1 MKKFILFLFSL
12 IIATHALAQ
21 QAYNITGIVTGSD
34 GQILPGATISITAL
48 QKSIVTDMNGKFQI
62 NVPAGK
68 TKATVTFI
76 GYDTTYYTFDPLK
89 MQKVSI
95 VMQQKQTGLKEV
107 VISTG
112 YQNLPR
118 ERATG
123 SFSRVDS
130 SLMQR
135 RVSTDVLSRL
145 EDNVPGLSFNRSST
159 AGGVNNPISIRGR
172 STLFA
177 NANPLIVLDNFPYEG
192 DLSAINP
199 NDVES
204 VTVLK
209 DAAAASIWGAR
220 AGNGVIVITTRKGK
234 RNQAPTVSL
243 TSNVTT
249 GDKPDLYAQPRISSA
264 DYIELEKTLFAKQ
277 FYSSDEASANHPALS
292 PVIELLIAQR
302 DGKISAAQAQ
312 QQIEAL
318 KNQDVRKDYSRYLYR
333 KSVNQQY
340 ALQLTGGSDNQ
351 SYHLSTGFDRNQS
364 NLLRNDLSR
373 VTVNAGNTVWLLNQ
387 RLSLSGDM
395 LFSRQRSTNNN
406 PGTFFWNGG
415 QRLYPYAS
423 LADNNGNPATVT
435 KDYRLSFLQGAE
447 NAGLLDWQY
456 RPLEDLALANN
467 TITAQNLRINT
478 GLGYRIITGLNLQL
492 RYLYEHNNTT
502 GANLQSAG
510 SYIARDQVNRYTSV
524 NDDGTINRPLPSG
537 GIYTGEYTNAETHY
551 VRGQLDYSKQ
561 IGEKNELNVLA
572 GYELRHIG
580 TEGRL
585 FRYYGYDEEHG
596 TSQPVDYIS
605 NFPFY
610 YNPSSS
616 GRIPNPEKSNLLTD
630 NFVSWFSNASWA
642 YDGKYILSGSA
653 RFDRSNLFGVNTN
666 QKGVPLW
673 SAGLAWDIT
682 KESFYKVDWLPS
694 LKLRATYGV
703 SGNLERTL
711 SAYTTATYYGGASQ
725 LTGLPFATIVNPPNP
740 DLRWE
745 RIHML
750 NFGLDF
756 STKGNRLSGSIEY
769 YRKKG
774 TDIIG
779 DAPYPASSGIITFR
793 GNTAQTEGNGIDIN
807 LNGRI
812 IENQHVTWLSTL
824 LVSHATDKVTRFLLK
839 SSASSYVQQ
848 NIPVEGKPLYGIYSY
863 AWAGL
868 DPKNGDPQ
876 GLLDGVISKNYSTI
890 LGNTPDE
897 QVIYHGPARPTWF
910 GAWRNTVR
918 WKQITLSASV
928 SYRFGYY
935 FRMNSIIYGSDMGLS
950 NGNGDYARRWLV
962 PGDETKTNV
971 PSAPQ
976 SRNNGRDLFY
986 SYSSTLVEKG
996 DHIRLQDARLSWQ
1009 PGINF
1014 TRCWASHA
1022 EVFLYANNIGLI
1034 WKATKLNID
1043 PDWAYQAPPFA
1054 LSAGISLTLK

>member
-1 MKKFILFLFSL
+1 MKKILLLLFTL
-12 IIATHALAQ
+12 AVTIPAFAQ
-21 QAYNITGIVTGSD
+21 QSYNVSGTVSAGD
-34 GQILPGATISITAL
+34 GQILPGATISLPGL
-48 QKSIVTDMNGKFQI
+48 QKSIVTDAEGRFRI
-62 NVPAGK
+62 NVPEGK
-68 TKATVTFI
+68 TKVMVTFV
-76 GYDTTYYTFDPLK
+76 GYETTAYILDPLK
-89 MQKVSI
+89 TLQVSI
-95 VMQQKQTGLKEV
+95 VMQSRQTGLKEV
-107 VISTG
+107 TVSTG

-123 SFSRVDS
+123 SFSRLDS
-130 SLMQR
+130 TLLQR
-135 RVSTDVLSRL
+135 RTGADVLSRL
-145 EDNVPGLSFNRSST
+145 EDNVPGLSFNRSAT

-192 DLSAINP
+192 DVSAINP

-234 RNQAPTVSL
+234 RNQTATVSL
-243 TSNVTT
+243 SSNITV
-249 GDKPDLYAQPRISSA
+249 GDKPDLYAQPRINTA
-264 DYIELEKTLFAKQ
+264 DYIELERTLFAKNY
-277 FYSSDEASANHPALS
+277 FTSDEAAANHPPLS
-292 PVIELLIAQR
+292 PVVELLIAQR
-302 DGKISAAQAQ
+302 DGQLSAVQAQ

-318 KNQDVRKDYSRYLYR
+318 KSRDVRDDYSRYLYR

-340 ALQLTGGSDNQ
+340 AIQLAGGSDNQ
-351 SYHLSTGFDRNQS
+351 SYHLSAGFDRNQS
-364 NLLRNDLSR
+364 SLVRNDLSR
-373 VTVNAGNTVWLLNQ
+373 VTVNAGNTIWLMNK
-387 RLSLSGDM
+387 RLTLSGDI
-395 LFSRQRSTNNN
+395 LFSRQRTSSNNS
-406 PGTFFWNGG
+406 GALFWNGG

-423 LADNNGNPATVT
+423 LAEGSGNPATVT
-435 KDYRLSFLQGAE
+435 KDFRLSFLQSAAQ
-447 NAGLLDWQY
+447 AGLPDWQY
-456 RPLEDLALANN
+456 RPLEDLALASN
-467 TITAQNLRINT
+467 TNTAQNLRIST
-478 GLGYRIITGLNLQL
+478 GLGYRIITGLNVQL
-492 RYLYEHNNTT
+492 KYLYEHSGIT

-510 SYIARDQVNRYTSV
+510 SYFARDLVNRYSSL
-524 NDDGTINRPLPSG
+524 NADGTISRPVPSG
-537 GIYTGEYTNAETHY
+537 GVFTGEQTSAETHY
-551 VRGQLDYSKQ
+551 LRGQLDYNRQ
-561 IGEKNELNVLA
+561 LAEKSELNVLA

-580 TEGRL
+580 TEGRI

-596 TSQPVDYIS
+596 TSQPVDYTS
-605 NFPFY
+605 NFPYY

-616 GRIPNPEKSNLLTD
+616 GRIPNAEKSSLLTD
-630 NFVSWFSNASWA
+630 NFVSWFSNASWT

-673 SAGLAWDIT
+673 SAGLAWDIA
-682 KESFYKVDWLPS
+682 KENFYKADWLPS

-711 SAYTTATYYGGASQ
+711 SAYTTATYYGGAGQ
-725 LTGLPFATIVNPPNP
+725 YTGYPFASIVNPPNP

-745 RIHML
+745 RINML
-750 NFGLDF
+750 NFGIDF
-756 STKGNRLSGSIEY
+756 ATKGNRLSGSLEY

-812 IENQHVTWLSTL
+812 IEQQHISWLSTL
-824 LVSHATDKVTRFLLK
+824 LISHATDKVTRFLLRAT
-839 SSASSYVQQ
+839 ASSYVQQ
-848 NIPVEGKPLYGIYSY
+848 QIPVEGKPLYGIYSY

-868 DPKNGDPQ
+868 DPKTGDPQ
-876 GLLDGVISKNYSTI
+876 GLLNGEVSKNYSAI
-890 LGNTPDE
+890 LGSTPDE
-897 QVIYHGPARPTWF
+897 QVIYHGSARPTWF

-918 WKQITLSASV
+918 WKKLTLSASV
-928 SYRFGYY
+928 SYRLGYY
-935 FRMNSIIYGSDMGLS
+935 FRMNSIIYGSDMGLA
-950 NGNGDYARRWLV
+950 NGHGDYAKRWQT
-962 PGDETKTNV
+962 PGDETGTNV

-986 SYSSTLVEKG
+986 TYSSALVEKG

-1009 PGINF
+1009 PGANL
-1014 TRCWASHA
+1014 TKHWARHA

-1034 WKATKLNID
+1034 WKATKADID
-1043 PDWAYQAPPFA
+1043 PDWAYQTPPFA
-1054 LSAGISLTLK
+1054 LSAGISLTFK